1 VSGGAISAA
10 DHPQALRLLDAEF
23 AICHV
28 DLDQAPSLAELDG
41 EFVAITRTPEEI
53 TVICPESS
61 VPPWM
66 RAEHG
71 WRALVVEAPFELA
84 SAVGVLTALTAPIAA
99 AGIALFAVSTWRT
112 DYILVRGD
120 RLAEA
125 LDALRLAGHRLRV
138 PEPLRW

>member
-1 VSGGAISAA
+1 MSGGAISAA
-10 DHPQALRLLDAEF
+10 DSPQALRLLDDEF

-28 DLDQAPSLAELDG
+28 PLDRALSLAELDG
-41 EFVAITRTPEEI
+41 EFVVITRTPEEI

-61 VPPWM
+61 VPPWL
-66 RAEHG
+66 RAETG

-112 DYILVRGD
+112 DYVLVRED
-120 RLAEA
+120 RLDEA
-125 LDALRLAGHRLRV
+125 LEALRRAGHRVLARV
-138 PEPLRW
+138 